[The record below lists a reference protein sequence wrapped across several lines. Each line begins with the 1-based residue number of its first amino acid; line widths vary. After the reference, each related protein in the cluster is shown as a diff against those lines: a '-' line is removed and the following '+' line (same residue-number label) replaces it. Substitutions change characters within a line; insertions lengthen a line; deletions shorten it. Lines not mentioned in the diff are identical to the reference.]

1 MTAMTPTDA
10 RIAQGFLQDALKL
23 DPNYAAAQAFLAWC
37 HEICYM
43 RAGFDDADKVAGLR
57 HARGAIESGTDA
69 AAEPIRSR
77 GLCSAY
83 CARTRGGR
91 RGALRRGGVT
101 ISSRLSFDP
110 ECAPNA
116 RR

>member
-1 MTAMTPTDA
+1 MGA
-10 RIAQGFLQDALKL
+10 RRGRLRRKFEVGRLRLSS
-23 DPNYAAAQAFLAWC
+23 
-37 HEICYM
+37 YM